1 MAVVFLRL
9 NYTQNTSTMEEYKD
23 EYTSFERESKTQEII
38 GKVLGIFFCVA
49 LFVFYV
55 FNVYDFITS
64 ASVYSLVYSLVMGCG
79 LVSAVAIYFLL
90 CRLLKKTDILE
101 RRICKRLDKQG
112 YPHEK
117 REGTLYIT
125 KNDNHF
131 RVFIRDSFDRRI
143 KHLYFLYDFYDD
155 NFGKVSMEGW
165 TRAANCIN
173 TNNTL
178 TTFVVLDDHFC
189 CSYQTAIANAKDF
202 MKEFDCAYR
211 VIGEAMNDYNR
222 IYPHIERDYPNNTSE
237 NKGSIG
243 FR

>member
-1 MAVVFLRL
+1 MTVVFLRL

-23 EYTSFERESKTQEII
+23 EYTSFDRESKTQEII
-38 GKVLGIFFCVA
+38 GTVMVVCFCVA
-49 LFVFYV
+49 ICGYF
-55 FNVYDFITS
+55 VYDLITS
-64 ASVYSLVYSLVMGCG
+64 APVYSSVMGF
-79 LVSAVAIYFLL
+79 VFVAAVALYFLL
-90 CRLLKKTDILE
+90 CRPLKNIDVLE
-101 RRICKRLDKQG
+101 RCICKRLDKQG

-117 REGTLYIT
+117 REGTLYVT

-155 NFGKVSMEGW
+155 NFGKVSLEGW

-173 TNNTL
+173 TNNTH
-178 TTFVVLDDHFC
+178 TTFVVLDNQFC

-211 VIGEAMNDYNR
+211 VIGEAMNDYNK
-222 IYPHIERDYPNNTSE
+222 IYPHIEQDYPNAASE

>member
-1 MAVVFLRL
+1 
-9 NYTQNTSTMEEYKD
+9 MEEYKD
-23 EYTSFERESKTQEII
+23 EYTSYDRESKTQEII
-38 GKVLGIFFCVA
+38 GTVLVVCFCVA
-49 LFVFYV
+49 ICGYFVYEL
-55 FNVYDFITS
+55 ITS
-64 ASVYSLVYSLVMGCG
+64 APVYSLVMGF
-79 LVSAVAIYFLL
+79 VFVAAIALYFLL
-90 CRLLKKTDILE
+90 CRPLKNIDVLE

-222 IYPHIERDYPNNTSE
+222 IYPRIEQDYPNTTSE

>member
-1 MAVVFLRL
+1 
-9 NYTQNTSTMEEYKD
+9 MEEYKD
-23 EYTSFERESKTQEII
+23 EYTSFDRELKTQEIT
-38 GKVLGIFFCVA
+38 GMVFGVCFVLAISVFCVYN
-49 LFVFYV
+49 L
-55 FNVYDFITS
+55 ITS
-64 ASVYSLVYSLVMGCG
+64 APVFSLIMGF
-79 LVSAVAIYFLL
+79 VFVAAVALCFLL
-90 CRLLKKTDILE
+90 CRPLKNKHVLE

-117 REGTLYIT
+117 REGSLYIT

-131 RVFIRDSFDRRI
+131 RVFIRDGFDRRI
-143 KHLYFLYDFYDD
+143 MHLYFLYDFYDD

-178 TTFVVLDDHFC
+178 ITFVVLDGHFC
-189 CSYQTAIANAKDF
+189 CSYQTAIANAKYF
-202 MKEFDCAYR
+202 MKEFDYAYR
-211 VIGEAMNDYNR
+211 VIGEAMSTYNR
-222 IYPHIERDYPNNTSE
+222 IYPHIERDYPNTTSE

>member
-1 MAVVFLRL
+1 
-9 NYTQNTSTMEEYKD
+9 MEEYKD
-23 EYTSFERESKTQEII
+23 EYTSYDRESKTQEII
-38 GKVLGIFFCVA
+38 GTVLVVCFCVA
-49 LFVFYV
+49 ICGYF
-55 FNVYDFITS
+55 VYDLITS
-64 ASVYSLVYSLVMGCG
+64 APVYSSVMGF
-79 LVSAVAIYFLL
+79 VFVAAIALYFLL
-90 CRLLKKTDILE
+90 CRPLKNIDVLE
-101 RRICKRLDKQG
+101 RRICMRLDKQG

-117 REGTLYIT
+117 REGTLYVT

-131 RVFIRDSFDRRI
+131 RVFIRDGFDRRI

-222 IYPHIERDYPNNTSE
+222 IYPRIEQDYPNAASE

>member
-38 GKVLGIFFCVA
+38 GKVMVVCFCVA
-49 LFVFYV
+49 ICGYF
-55 FNVYDFITS
+55 VYDLITS
-64 ASVYSLVYSLVMGCG
+64 APVYSSVMGF
-79 LVSAVAIYFLL
+79 VFVAAVTLYFLL
-90 CRLLKKTDILE
+90 CRPLKNIDVLE

-211 VIGEAMNDYNR
+211 VIGEVMNDYNR

>member
-1 MAVVFLRL
+1 
-9 NYTQNTSTMEEYKD
+9 MEEYKD
-23 EYTSFERESKTQEII
+23 EYTSFDRESKTQEII
-38 GKVLGIFFCVA
+38 GTVMVICFCVA
-49 LFVFYV
+49 ICGYF
-55 FNVYDFITS
+55 VYDLITS
-64 ASVYSLVYSLVMGCG
+64 APVYSSVMGF
-79 LVSAVAIYFLL
+79 VFVAAVTLYFLL
-90 CRLLKKTDILE
+90 CRPLKNIDVLE

-131 RVFIRDSFDRRI
+131 RLFIKDSFDRRI

-211 VIGEAMNDYNR
+211 VIGETMNDYNR
-222 IYPHIERDYPNNTSE
+222 IYPHIERDYLNTTSE
-237 NKGSIG
+237 NKSSIG

>member
-1 MAVVFLRL
+1 
-9 NYTQNTSTMEEYKD
+9 MEEYKD
-23 EYTSFERESKTQEII
+23 EYTSYERESKTREII

-55 FNVYDFITS
+55 FNIYDFITS
-64 ASVYSLVYSLVMGCG
+64 APVYSWVYSLVMGCV
-79 LVSAVAIYFLL
+79 LASAVAIYFLL
-90 CRLLKKTDILE
+90 CRSLKNTDVLE
-101 RRICKRLDKQG
+101 RHICKRLDKQG

-117 REGTLYIT
+117 REGSLYIT

-131 RVFIRDSFDRRI
+131 RLCIRDSFDRRI

-173 TNNTL
+173 MNNTL
-178 TTFVVLDDHFC
+178 TTFVVLEDHFC
-189 CSYQTAIANAKDF
+189 CSYQTAIVNARDF

-222 IYPHIERDYPNNTSE
+222 IYPHIERDYPNTTSE

>member
-1 MAVVFLRL
+1 
-9 NYTQNTSTMEEYKD
+9 MEEFKD
-23 EYTSFERESKTQEII
+23 EYNSFERESKTQEII
-38 GKVLGIFFCVA
+38 GTVFGVCFILALSVFCVYN
-49 LFVFYV
+49 L
-55 FNVYDFITS
+55 ITS
-64 ASVYSLVYSLVMGCG
+64 APVFSMIMGF
-79 LVSAVAIYFLL
+79 VFVAAVTLYFLL
-90 CRLLKKTDILE
+90 CRPLKNIDVLE

-131 RVFIRDSFDRRI
+131 RVYIRSGFDKRI
-143 KHLYFLYDFYDD
+143 KHLYFLYDFRDD
-155 NFGKVSMEGW
+155 NFRKVSKEGW

-178 TTFVVLDDHFC
+178 TTFVVLEDHFC

-211 VIGEAMNDYNR
+211 VIGEAMEDYNR
-222 IYPHIERDYPNNTSE
+222 IYPHIERDYPNVVAE
-237 NKGSIG
+237 NNSIG
-243 FR
+243 FKTGT

>member
-1 MAVVFLRL
+1 
-9 NYTQNTSTMEEYKD
+9 MEEYKD
-23 EYTSFERESKTQEII
+23 EYTSFDRESKTQEII
-38 GKVLGIFFCVA
+38 GTIVVVCFCVA
-49 LFVFYV
+49 ISGYF
-55 FNVYDFITS
+55 VYDLITS
-64 ASVYSLVYSLVMGCG
+64 APVYSSVMGF
-79 LVSAVAIYFLL
+79 VFVAAIALYFLL
-90 CRLLKKTDILE
+90 CRPLKNNNALE

-155 NFGKVSMEGW
+155 NFGRVSMEGW

-222 IYPHIERDYPNNTSE
+222 IYTHIERDYPNTTSE

>member
-1 MAVVFLRL
+1 
-9 NYTQNTSTMEEYKD
+9 MEEYKD
-23 EYTSFERESKTQEII
+23 EYTSYDRESKTQEII
-38 GKVLGIFFCVA
+38 GTVLVVCFCVA
-49 LFVFYV
+49 ICGYF
-55 FNVYDFITS
+55 VYDLITS
-64 ASVYSLVYSLVMGCG
+64 APVYSSVMGF
-79 LVSAVAIYFLL
+79 VFVAAIALYFLL
-90 CRLLKKTDILE
+90 CRPLKNIDVLE

-117 REGTLYIT
+117 REGTLYVT

-178 TTFVVLDDHFC
+178 ITFVVLDGHFC
-189 CSYQTAIANAKDF
+189 CSYQTAIANAKYF
-202 MKEFDCAYR
+202 MKEFDYAYR
-211 VIGEAMNDYNR
+211 VIGEAMSTYNR
-222 IYPHIERDYPNNTSE
+222 IYPHIERDYPNTTSE